1 MDYSSFSPPYTT
13 RSLTFKEGA
22 ATAAA
27 AKSLQSCP
35 TLCDPTDGSPPGSP
49 IPGILQAR
57 VLELAA
63 IAFSERRR
71 LEISKCPPVHIQPAV
86 TPSARQTPQTPR
98 AVHAHC
104 IQRFTCPEA
113 TEPSPDCKPPPPL
126 LCATRTHPH
135 LSWLPGTRP
144 SSSVQCQLLRETL
157 LTQII
162 TPSSLALCPAHKF
175 LGRSCFIY
183 KNVS

>member
-1 MDYSSFSPPYTT
+1 MKVESES
-13 RSLTFKEGA
+13 EGA
-22 ATAAA
+22 
-27 AKSLQSCP
+27 QSCP
-35 TLCDPTDGSPPGSP
+35 TLSDPKHHSLPGSSVH
-49 IPGILQAR
+49 GIFQAR

-71 LEISKCPPVHIQPAV
+71 LEISKCPPVHTQPAV

-126 LCATRTHPH
+126 LCATWTRPH